1 MSVHKLFGGI
11 QDYFEHMVG
20 KTIEEVGMFD
30 DELVIFLDDK
40 SEVYIYEGKYGL
52 TMQINERPE
61 QDD

>member
-20 KTIEEVGMFD
+20 KTIEEVAMFD
-30 DELVIFLDDK
+30 DELVIFLDDQ
-40 SEVYIYEGKYGL
+40 SEVYIYEGQYGL
-52 TMQINERPE
+52 TMQINERPK

>member
-1 MSVHKLFGGI
+1 MSVHKLFVGI

-20 KTIEEVGMFD
+20 KTIEEVAMFD

>member
-1 MSVHKLFGGI
+1 MTVHKLFVGI

-40 SEVYIYEGKYGL
+40 SEVCIFEGQHGL